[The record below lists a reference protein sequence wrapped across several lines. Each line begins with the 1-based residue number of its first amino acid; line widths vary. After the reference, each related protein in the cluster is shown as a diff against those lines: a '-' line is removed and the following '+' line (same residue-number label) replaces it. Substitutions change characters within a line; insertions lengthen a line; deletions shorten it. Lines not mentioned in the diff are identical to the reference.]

1 MITLD
6 NGTLTVEIAE
16 LGAEIK
22 RVCLAG
28 EERLWNSDPAF
39 WKSSAPIMFPI
50 CGGLPE
56 DKFTYNGREYTLS
69 KHGFAKLMEFEV
81 EHNDGLKAVFL
92 LKDSPE
98 TLKQYPWHF
107 ELRVSYSLYGSALKV
122 EYDVKNTSDEDM
134 YMSIGSHE
142 AYACPEGV
150 EGYDIIFEKK
160 ENLYSC
166 VLDGNLLSYERIPL
180 LKDSDTLPLYDKYF
194 AVDALVFK
202 DLKSR
207 AATLRNRKTGKS
219 TTVKFDGF
227 DYFLVWKKPNAG
239 YICLEPW
246 TGIPPYAD
254 AGNDITEKE
263 GISTVAAGGRL
274 NKVHTV
280 YFE

>member
-1 MITLD
+1 MVILK
-6 NGTLTVEIAE
+6 NGTLTVEISE
-16 LGAEIK
+16 LGAEMK

-28 EERLWNSDPAF
+28 EERLWNSDPAY
-39 WKSSAPIMFPI
+39 WGSSAPVMFPI

-56 DKFTYNGREYTLS
+56 DKFIYKGKEYKLN
-69 KHGFAKLMEFEV
+69 KHGFAKLSQFEA

-107 ELRVSYSLYGSALKV
+107 ELRISYSLCGSAVKV
-122 EYDVKNTSDEDM
+122 GYEVKNISDENM
-134 YMSIGSHE
+134 YMSIGAHE

-150 EGYDIIFEKK
+150 EDYDIIFEKK
-160 ENLYSC
+160 ETLYSC
-166 VLDGNLLSYERIPL
+166 VLDGNLLSYERVPL

-219 TTVKFDGF
+219 TTVKFGGF
-227 DYFLVWKKPNAG
+227 DYFLLWKKPNAG

-246 TGIPPYAD
+246 TGIPPYVD
-254 AGNDITEKE
+254 AGKEITEKE
-263 GISTVAAGGRL
+263 GITAVEAGGSL
-274 NKVHTV
+274 CKTHTI

>member
-56 DKFTYNGREYTLS
+56 DKFTCNGREYTLS

-150 EGYDIIFEKK
+150 EDYDIIFEKK

-207 AATLRNRKTGKS
+207 TATLRNRKTGKS

-246 TGIPPYAD
+246 TGIPPYVD

>member
-6 NGTLTVEIAE
+6 NGTLKVEIAE
-16 LGAEIK
+16 QGAELK

-81 EHNDGLKAVFL
+81 EHNNGLKAVFL

-122 EYDVKNTSDEDM
+122 EYDVKNTSDEAM

-150 EGYDIIFEKK
+150 EDYDIIFEKK

-207 AATLRNRKTGKS
+207 AAALRNRKTGKT

-227 DYFLVWKKPNAG
+227 DYFMLWKKPNAG

-246 TGIPPYAD
+246 TGIPPYVD
-254 AGNDITEKE
+254 SGKDITEKE
-263 GISTVAAGGRL
+263 GISKVEAGGRL
-274 NKVHTV
+274 NRVHTV

>member
-6 NGTLTVEIAE
+6 NGTLKVEIAE
-16 LGAEIK
+16 QGAELK

-69 KHGFAKLMEFEV
+69 KHGFAKLMKFEV

-122 EYDVKNTSDEDM
+122 EYDVKNTSDEAM

-150 EGYDIIFEKK
+150 EDYDIIFEKK

-207 AATLRNRKTGKS
+207 AVALRNRKTGKT

-227 DYFLVWKKPNAG
+227 DYFMLWKKPNAG

-246 TGIPPYAD
+246 TGIPPYVD

-263 GISTVAAGGRL
+263 GISKVEAGGRL
-274 NKVHTV
+274 NRVHTV